1 MNYKITESEANQRV
15 DRFCR
20 KYFKH
25 TPEVK
30 LGDIFSWIRKGAIR
44 VNGRKTKEKTRLEVG
59 DEITRNSAIET
70 DKSALDVTRTKKEKV
85 ASFSID
91 SIRPHILH
99 EDDHWLVRNK
109 PAWTLTHPG
118 QKNTTNITMHE
129 MLQSYLEQTGAKPVS
144 DTFKPSFCFR
154 LDKDTSGVL
163 ISAKTYEALQ
173 LLNKSIRE
181 RHVSKQYQA
190 IVLWHPKPQV
200 IDGPLFTGFDKKSW
214 RSKVFVNAE
223 QGKLSRSEILT
234 VQRFEDR
241 DIGQY
246 SLISVKITTWRMH
259 QIRVHCT
266 SIGHPIIW
274 DLTYGIPAVNR
285 LAKKN
290 FWVIR
295 QMLHSYTYA
304 FEDTIQW
311 IDQSFTAPLPDSFIN
326 LSSR

>member
-1 MNYKITESEANQRV
+1 MKYIITESEANQRV

-30 LGDIFSWIRKGAIR
+30 LGDIFSRIRKWAIR
-44 VNGRKTKEKTRLEVG
+44 VNGKKTKEKTRLTIG
-59 DEITRNSAIET
+59 DEISWNDAIET

-91 SIRPHILH
+91 SIRPHIIY
-99 EDDHWLVRNK
+99 EDMHRLVRNK
-109 PAWTLTHPG
+109 PAWTLTHPW

-129 MLQSYLEQTGAKPVS
+129 MLQSYLEQTGTRPES

-163 ISAKTYEALQ
+163 IAAKTYEALQ

-181 RHVSKQYQA
+181 RLVTKQYQA
-190 IVLWHPKPQV
+190 IVVWHPSPQV
-200 IDGPLFTGFDKKSW
+200 IDKPLFTGYDKRSW
-214 RSKVFVNAE
+214 RSKVFVNQQQWKA
-223 QGKLSRSEILT
+223 SCSEILQ
-234 VQRFEDR
+234 VQRFEDKNL
-241 DIGQY
+241 GKY
-246 SLISVKITTWRMH
+246 SLIRVKITTGRMH

-266 SIGHPIIW
+266 SIWHPIIW

-290 FWVIR
+290 FGVIR
-295 QMLHSYTYA
+295 QLLHSYTYA
-304 FEDTIQW
+304 FDDIIQW
-311 IDQSFTAPLPDSFIN
+311 WEQSFTAPLPDQF
-326 LSSR
+326 LGLTAR